1 MPMYDYMNKFRVTNQ
16 TPKNKKEEEEEQF
29 LNY

>member
-1 MPMYDYMNKFRVTNQ
+1 MPIYDYMNKFRVTNQ
-16 TPKNKKEEEEEQF
+16 TPKNKEEEEEQF